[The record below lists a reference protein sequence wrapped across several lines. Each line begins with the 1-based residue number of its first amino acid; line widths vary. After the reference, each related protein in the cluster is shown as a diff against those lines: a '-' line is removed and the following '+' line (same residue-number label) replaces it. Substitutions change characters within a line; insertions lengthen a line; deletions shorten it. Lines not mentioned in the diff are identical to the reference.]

1 LTVFIILP
9 VDSAAYILKMDLEN
23 LQIVEVYWTD
33 AAECG
38 IMGWNDPDEIQSEAS
53 APCPIVRS
61 VGYLLFENEAHIAL
75 LRAWY
80 PEGVSSLEKIPKGMV
95 RRIEILRGTQ
105 SPSE

>member
-1 LTVFIILP
+1 VR
-9 VDSAAYILKMDLEN
+9 AYILKMNLEN

-38 IMGWNDPDEIQSEAS
+38 IMGWNDPDEILSEAK
-53 APCPIVRS
+53 APCPTVRS
-61 VGYLLFENEAHIAL
+61 VGYLLYESEAHIAL

-95 RRIEILRGTQ
+95 SRIEILRGF
-105 SPSE
+105 